1 MMARNLAIPFH
12 PHFVGYIRRLTLAT
26 RFPKRALDCVCI
38 HASLTFAAIPLAH
51 FWALAFRKAFACLLA
66 DQPFRTWSIFCHRDV
81 IASLTLHI
89 FFTAFTTI
97 ADCFAI
103 VVVLCLFVRVLQI
116 TGCFIALVRV
126 SDGGESIWA
135 VISCSHSVRVWSS
148 LTNRWAT
155 CQSRSL
161 ICGHSNAIHCYF
173 LYILRVAFAPAG
185 ACPNV

>member
-1 MMARNLAIPFH
+1 MPHHAQCLAQLRTSCFLACRPICNLVVPTGTCAGSSCGRTIFL
-12 PHFVGYIRRLTLAT
+12 R
-26 RFPKRALDCVCI
+26 
-38 HASLTFAAIPLAH
+38 
-51 FWALAFRKAFACLLA
+51 CLLA
-66 DQPFRTWSIFCHRDV
+66 DQPFRPWLIFCHRDV
-81 IASLTLHI
+81 IASSTLHI
-89 FFTAFTTI
+89 FLTAFTTI